1 MCSEDQSPADHSAAE
16 HSAPEPDDV
25 VVPALLRAARSC
37 YGNAIRSSLA
47 VAGFD
52 DVPRNGSFVLGGMA
66 NHGGSATGL
75 IRELGVSKQAASQL
89 IDTLVLRGYL
99 VRDVDPQ
106 DRRRQTLAV
115 TERGRAAA
123 EAIRSAVTFV
133 DARLAAMIT
142 AAEMSG
148 LRAGLL
154 ALAEIREQMEHE
166 GHAAMGHSH

>member
-1 MCSEDQSPADHSAAE
+1 M
-16 HSAPEPDDV
+16 
-25 VVPALLRAARSC
+25 VVPALLRAARSS

-47 VAGFD
+47 LAGFD

-66 NHGGSATGL
+66 NQGGSAAGL

-115 TERGRAAA
+115 TERGQAAA
-123 EAIRSAVTFV
+123 DAIRSAVTAV
-133 DARLAAMIT
+133 DARLATMIS
-142 AAEMSG
+142 AEEMSG

-154 ALAEIREQMEHE
+154 ALAEIKEQMEHE
-166 GHAAMGHSH
+166 GQTAMGHSH